1 MKNKILVLLFLALF
15 TACDYQSFTATELE
29 EPKVAVSSFFS
40 PDSVLRVK
48 ITPVVDAFTDS
59 SKILDVKEIKVTNQK
74 TGQVAYLE
82 KEDGSES
89 VYTTAQFAPALGDV
103 LKLEVLTSASDEPIV
118 AVDSI
123 CATFVPFRLANAGVN
138 VDDRSSGNNTS
149 LMMYRT
155 GIVRFLPVAG
165 ESTHYY
171 ELIVYTTDYDEDNFD
186 GSIKKSK
193 EYQAGL
199 TSSSSIVTSEDY
211 YPSKTSMAAFKPS
224 SLLFKYSLDATNDS
238 VSIDFWYGVNMSSSV
253 GGWISYAHDLRIE
266 LRQVSFAYY
275 KYMTALYK
283 QENALMGD
291 ILYGGAPPVMVPT
304 NIENGTG
311 VFAGY
316 STSECKTF
324 IEKYVYQRHH

>member
-15 TACDYQSFTATELE
+15 TACNYSSFEATELE

-48 ITPVVDAFTDS
+48 VTPVADAFTDS
-59 SKILDVKEIKVTNQK
+59 SKTLDVKEVKVTNQK
-74 TGQVAYLE
+74 TGQVVYLE
-82 KEDGSES
+82 KEDSSES
-89 VYTTAQFAPALGDV
+89 VYTTAQLIPALGDIF
-103 LKLEVLTSASDEPIV
+103 KLEVQTSASDKPIV

-123 CATFVPFRLANAGVN
+123 GATVVPFRLVSTGVV
-138 VDDRSSGNNTS
+138 VDDRSSGNS
-149 LMMYRT
+149 IALLIKRT
-155 GIVRFLPVAG
+155 GIVKFLPVAG

-171 ELIVYTTDYDEDNFD
+171 ELIVYSKIYDEDNED
-186 GSIKKSK
+186 VNIIKR
-193 EYQAGL
+193 EEHQAIL
-199 TSSSSIVTSEDY
+199 TSSSSVVTLEDY
-211 YPSKTSMAAFKPS
+211 YPSKTSMAAFEPS
-224 SLLFKYSLDATNDS
+224 SLLFKYSSSSTNDS
-238 VSIDFWYGVNMSSSV
+238 VSIDFSYGVTMVGSSE
-253 GGWISYAHDLRIE
+253 GWTSCAHDLRIE

-275 KYMTALYK
+275 KYMTALLK

-291 ILYGGAPPVMVPT
+291 ILYGGAPPVLIPSNV
-304 NIENGTG
+304 ENGTG